1 MLYAF
6 VGSNILLASKNV
18 IRLSYSLL
26 KMNLGQVARVWFET
40 MRREAASLRI
50 QKQARTYICQKA
62 YKSLCS
68 SACSVQTGMRA
79 KAARVELQFRK
90 KRRATIIIQASLS
103 SHIDE
108 IVSLFAYFIPI
119 AYIYLFEY

>member
-6 VGSNILLASKNV
+6 VGTNILLASKNV

-26 KMNLGQVARVWFET
+26 KLNLGQVARVWFET

-62 YKSLCS
+62 YKSMCS

-108 IVSLFAYFIPI
+108 IVSLFAYFYTYCIHI
-119 AYIYLFEY
+119 LV